1 MIIIDRPLTPK
12 ETAEVDGLQ
21 VYHVPTTQESKSH
34 NASHIYDWIDT
45 IDKLGIKEQSP
56 VQFFNWNGKS
66 FWLHIRARL
75 FNRLLEHAQFL
86 DQISDLE
93 HLLIEKLTIYTTA
106 ERAKYWKKWSTHSQ
120 LIYQEQSTPSSPPKS
135 SNRKRFFNAFKGLFN
150 KKLTPTN
157 SVEYL
162 FYSPSRN
169 TLNIDGK
176 LHDKTFQLLYDDLGD
191 KALRIEYQILPHYIP
206 TTTNPDF
213 FNSPRKSP
221 TIASDTALL
230 SHILR
235 KPWLGFEAILLLIR
249 YNSRFCNYNSELKLE
264 YRDEVWTQLIN
275 ELISSFKM
283 SIVQLLFFESL
294 FSELMQRYQPKAVI
308 ATGESNGIGRAF
320 VEAAKNHSIPTFG
333 VQHGDLP
340 PNNIDYR
347 YSEEIAPNAKT
358 DYFFYWGEESKVNLM
373 KQALYTPDQLI
384 PVGQLEFEQIKA
396 RITVNEEVEQF
407 KKKAPYPV
415 MLFASQPQQS
425 SDSRTKTAYAL
436 ASFCANN
443 QLACVLKL
451 HPAEQRDGLHQKA
464 FDELGIGDRIIEV
477 NDDIYNLIYSTD
489 YTSTC
494 YSTTAWEAMSMKKPV
509 IIIDPL
515 ELDLLGLKDEGSIYY
530 IGSATPMPF
539 EQWKEKINRHV
550 NHSYSLSYQKLGD
563 REGSPSQKVL
573 GFINSVINR

>member
-1 MIIIDRPLTPK
+1 MIVIDCLLDPEKKKAFNGADVLDLTTP
-12 ETAEVDGLQ
+12 TANENSLAGQ
-21 VYHVPTTQESKSH
+21 V
-34 NASHIYDWIDT
+34 YDWIDT
-45 IDKLGIKEQSP
+45 IDKIGIQGTSP
-56 VQFFNWNGKS
+56 FNYYFWNGQS

-86 DQISDLE
+86 DQIGDLT
-93 HLLIEKLTIYTTA
+93 LLSTKKITVYTTSN
-106 ERAKYWKKWSTHSQ
+106 RAKYWSRWCAQAELVIQDVTSSDKQPQEPRKRLFKAIQHLFSTTKHSK
-120 LIYQEQSTPSSPPKS
+120 QSTE
-135 SNRKRFFNAFKGLFN
+135 F
-150 KKLTPTN
+150 
-157 SVEYL
+157 L
-162 FYSPSRN
+162 FYSLSRN
-169 TLNIDGK
+169 TLNIDGV
-176 LHDKTFQLLYDDLGD
+176 LHDKTFESLYDILGER
-191 KALRIEYQILPHYIP
+191 ALRVEYQILPHYIP
-206 TTTNPDF
+206 ATTDPDF
-213 FNSPRKSP
+213 FDHPRKSP
-221 TIASDTALL
+221 TIASDAALL

-235 KPWLGFEAILLLIR
+235 KPWLGLEAIILLIR
-249 YNSRFCNYNSELKLE
+249 YNSRYCNYKSDFKFE

-275 ELISSFKM
+275 DLMSSFKM
-283 SIVQLLFFESL
+283 SIVQLLLFHSL
-294 FSELMQRYQPKAVI
+294 FSELMQCYQPKAVI

-320 VEAAKNHSIPTFG
+320 VEAAKKHRIPTFG

-347 YSEEIAPNAKT
+347 YSEELAPYAKT

-373 KQALYTPDQLI
+373 KQALYTPEQLI

-407 KKKAPYPV
+407 KKKTPYPV
-415 MLFASQPQQS
+415 VLFASQPQQS
-425 SDSRTKTAYAL
+425 GDSRTKTAYAL

-464 FDELGIGDRIIEV
+464 FDEHRIGDRIIEV

-530 IGSATPMPF
+530 LGSATPMPF

-550 NHSYSLSYQKLGD
+550 NHAYSLSYQKLGD

-573 GFINSVINR
+573 GFINSVINQ